1 MESIVVLGFM
11 MIPIFGSMQYA
22 SIVLIPAIVADLLLL
37 RHPAVFKV
45 VPFITFFSLL
55 FLFIYLSKGE
65 VGRNGVFQGIFALTF
80 TIGFILYLLL
90 HRSFLKNQL
99 KKNKNSH
106 NKSLQSDAP
115 EARR

>member
-1 MESIVVLGFM
+1 MEAIVVLGFM
-11 MIPIFGSMQYA
+11 LIPLIGAMQYA

-37 RHPAVFKV
+37 RYPTFFKA

-55 FLFIYLSKGE
+55 FLFIYLSRGE
-65 VGRNGVFQGIFALTF
+65 VGRNGVFQGIFFITF
-80 TIGFILYLLL
+80 TIGFIGYMLL

-106 NKSLQSDAP
+106 NQQLQSGAP
-115 EARR
+115 LS